1 VLTRTIFP
9 ARRSVTRLQAMNL
22 LLREPWT
29 VGRFLDWEDG
39 QEGKHEFDGTQ
50 IIDMTGGSR
59 AHQRIVGNLLRWLE
73 DNLDPDRFDAIQ
85 EMRIDVGGKVRYPDL
100 AIVKAPVNETD
111 KTLRDA
117 VVVFEVLS
125 DETADRDLGPKLAEY
140 LNLPS
145 IRRYVTVDQ
154 ERIGVTSRE
163 RTPSGWT
170 YSDLSSGRLDL
181 PEVGV
186 ALPLEAIYR
195 RVRLS
200 RGTDG

>member
-1 VLTRTIFP
+1 
-9 ARRSVTRLQAMNL
+9 MNL
-22 LLREPWT
+22 VLREPWT
-29 VGRFLDWEDG
+29 VARFLDWEDR

-59 AHQRIVGNLLRWLE
+59 AHQRIVGNLLRWFE
-73 DNLDPDRFDAIQ
+73 DSLDPDRFDAIQ
-85 EMRIDVGGKVRYPDL
+85 EMRVDVGGKIRYPDM
-100 AIVKAPVNETD
+100 AIVNAPVNETD

-117 VVVFEVLS
+117 VVLFEVLS
-125 DETADRDLGPKLAEY
+125 DETADRDLGPKLTEY
-140 LNLPS
+140 LLLPS

-154 ERIGVTSRE
+154 GRISVTSRE

-170 YSDLSSGRLDL
+170 QADLTSGSLDL
-181 PEVGV
+181 PEVGA

-200 RGTDG
+200 RGAEG